1 MSMKIHLTFK
11 IEKKKKT
18 FVSSNNK
25 ANPGK

>member
-1 MSMKIHLTFK
+1 MSMKIHLTFI

-18 FVSSNNK
+18 FLSSNKK